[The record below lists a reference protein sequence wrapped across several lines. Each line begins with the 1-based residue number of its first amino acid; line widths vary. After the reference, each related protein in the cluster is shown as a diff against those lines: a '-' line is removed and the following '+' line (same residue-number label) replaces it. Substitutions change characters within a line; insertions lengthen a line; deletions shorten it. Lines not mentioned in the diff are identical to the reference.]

1 MEKVKRKL
9 KESNPTNYK
18 ELVVR
23 DVTLDLHLSLIRYKD
38 HEVELTR
45 NEFRIMYYLFLN
57 AGNNISKEKFMED
70 LWNDKFYIDENIL
83 CVNINRVRK
92 KLEDIGLHNFI
103 KTIRGRGFITVTYV
117 ITSYLFQKK
126 EYENIVSIV
135 DKLDEKYFISEILKR
150 PNNLKNMGYYYALK
164 KSCKSMNDK
173 IVELESNLNEYRD
186 YVESFA
192 HEIKTPISAISL
204 FCDNKN
210 EKSIKRQI
218 KKIDNIVEQMLFYAR
233 SDSVEKDYFV
243 KKVLLEDIVHT
254 VIMEYIDNLIQKKIS
269 LDIYNLQNYVYIDE
283 KWITFIICQIVQ
295 NSIKYLD
302 KPNKIIKIH
311 SEENKNNVVLIIED
325 NGEGIL
331 DYDLP
336 RVFEYGFTGSDRQ
349 KQYSTGMG
357 LYLCK
362 KLCNKMN
369 LDINIES
376 EYKRFTKVKI
386 IFPKTSLYKQ

>member
-1 MEKVKRKL
+1 MINGYQAKIMAVYEKIRDE
-9 KESNPTNYK
+9 ESKNL
-18 ELVVR
+18 ELR
-23 DVTLDLHLSLIRYKD
+23 
-38 HEVELTR
+38 R
-45 NEFRIMYYLFLN
+45 NEIRNLYPEIM
-57 AGNNISKEKFMED
+57 D
-70 LWNDKFYIDENIL
+70 
-83 CVNINRVRK
+83 
-92 KLEDIGLHNFI
+92 
-103 KTIRGRGFITVTYV
+103 
-117 ITSYLFQKK
+117 
-126 EYENIVSIV
+126 
-135 DKLDEKYFISEILKR
+135 
-150 PNNLKNMGYYYALK
+150 
-164 KSCKSMNDK
+164 
-173 IVELESNLNEYRD
+173 
-186 YVESFA
+186 
-192 HEIKTPISAISL
+192 
-204 FCDNKN
+204 
-210 EKSIKRQI
+210 
-218 KKIDNIVEQMLFYAR
+218 
-233 SDSVEKDYFV
+233 
-243 KKVLLEDIVHT
+243 
-254 VIMEYIDNLIQKKIS
+254 IDNLIQKKIS

-386 IFPKTSLYKQ
+386 IFPKTSLYKL

>member
-1 MEKVKRKL
+1 
-9 KESNPTNYK
+9 
-18 ELVVR
+18 
-23 DVTLDLHLSLIRYKD
+23 
-38 HEVELTR
+38 
-45 NEFRIMYYLFLN
+45 
-57 AGNNISKEKFMED
+57 
-70 LWNDKFYIDENIL
+70 
-83 CVNINRVRK
+83 
-92 KLEDIGLHNFI
+92 
-103 KTIRGRGFITVTYV
+103 
-117 ITSYLFQKK
+117 
-126 EYENIVSIV
+126 
-135 DKLDEKYFISEILKR
+135 
-150 PNNLKNMGYYYALK
+150 
-164 KSCKSMNDK
+164 
-173 IVELESNLNEYRD
+173 
-186 YVESFA
+186 
-192 HEIKTPISAISL
+192 
-204 FCDNKN
+204 
-210 EKSIKRQI
+210 
-218 KKIDNIVEQMLFYAR
+218 MLFYAR

-254 VIMEYIDNLIQKKIS
+254 VIMEYIDNLIQTKIS